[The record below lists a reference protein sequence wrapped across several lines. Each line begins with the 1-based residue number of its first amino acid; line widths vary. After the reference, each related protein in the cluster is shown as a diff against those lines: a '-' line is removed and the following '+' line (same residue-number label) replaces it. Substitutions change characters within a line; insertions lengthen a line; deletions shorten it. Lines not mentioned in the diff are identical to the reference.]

1 MVGSWYHNIPGF
13 LHLDLVILDVNTS
26 KSYAAV
32 AKEVHQFWTMLVTT
46 AKQLKWKNVNNK
58 RGRIK
63 TKEEIESKQKRGES

>member
-1 MVGSWYHNIPGF
+1 
-13 LHLDLVILDVNTS
+13 
-26 KSYAAV
+26 
-32 AKEVHQFWTMLVTT
+32 MLVTT